1 MSAPAQRLL
10 TVTDTQGIAHL
21 VTDESMATGHR
32 AGRFLAVCGQRVL
45 TASLTT
51 PQRGCCRVCAQRRT
65 AR

>member
-10 TVTDTQGIAHL
+10 TLTDTNGIAHL
-21 VTDESMATGHR
+21 VTDESMTAGHH
-32 AGRFLAVCGQRVL
+32 AGRYLTLCRKRVL

-51 PQRGCCRVCAQRRT
+51 PPQPHCRDCAQRRS